1 MPLLSIVLQRS
12 NSGKHQVKLFGT
24 IQKQRIILNSYSIK
38 VGDTAIPKYKYNVK
52 LPFLTNY
59 DINTNAVIEGTIPL
73 FNKVFYEASKTTD
86 ALRNILGQFTY
97 RECDYHFNLSRTL
110 PENFTD
116 FEIYDEDGDVYTEHY
131 VITLNFTYGLEEL
144 I

>member
-12 NSGKHQVKLFGT
+12 NSGKHPVNLFGS
-24 IQKQRIILNSYSIK
+24 IQKQRIILESYSIK
-38 VGDTAIPKYKYNVK
+38 VGDGADAKYKYNVK

-59 DINTNAVIEGTIPL
+59 DINTNSVIQGTIPL
-73 FNKVFYEASKTTD
+73 FNESFYDLSENPSVIV
-86 ALRNILGQFTY
+86 LSQFTY
-97 RECDYHFNLSRTL
+97 RQCNYHFNLSRHL
-110 PENFTD
+110 NESFSD
-116 FEIYDEDGDVYTEHY
+116 FEIYDEDGSIYTEHY